1 MEIICSSQ
9 TTRALDR
16 QPLKI
21 IVQALW
27 LDSRGGT
34 EKEVWLLLLAGE
46 ILVSEA
52 DHMWS
57 CGVYAWV
64 PCSLLCLIFVPVD

>member
-27 LDSRGGT
+27 LDSRGDT

-46 ILVSEA
+46 I
-52 DHMWS
+52 
-57 CGVYAWV
+57 
-64 PCSLLCLIFVPVD
+64 F